1 MRYSLSYPVRA
12 GALLAMICTACVAPV
27 VFATDAP
34 APSVEI
40 TKFAFTPK
48 EITVAPGA
56 KIVWTNHDETPHT
69 VTSADKTFASK
80 ALDTDDR
87 YEYTF
92 TNEGDFSYYCTV
104 HPFMTGI
111 VHVRRQ

>member
-1 MRYSLSYPVRA
+1 MSYALSYPVRA
-12 GALLAMICTACVAPV
+12 VALLGLICAACVAPV
-27 VFATDAP
+27 IFAAAP
-34 APSVEI
+34 PASSVEI

-69 VTSADKTFASK
+69 VTSADKTFTSK

>member
-1 MRYSLSYPVRA
+1 MSFALSYPVRV
-12 GALLAMICTACVAPV
+12 GALLALICATCIAPTI
-27 VFATDAP
+27 FAAAP
-34 APSVEI
+34 ASTVEI